1 MRLTITPQDLP
12 VLKKAAKILRR
23 NWPTKLG
30 QQKALNIV
38 SQLLGY
44 QDFFH
49 LTREQ
54 AVDAERSSERLT
66 LDEQVQTQLLANGV
80 DTDVTE
86 TLINNLPW
94 NHLSTFKT
102 RAQSKRLFIDE
113 FSTHLHSNYQN
124 TGSDI
129 VDLLSSLQMPRFSW
143 WAPKQVDDIH
153 AASVVILSKAIPLIR
168 QVKEDMGWGSFDLND
183 ESKVEELKYRITS
196 DVFPKAMISA
206 LDVVTDGTVHARPF
220 GFEVREASMNSSP
233 CWLIHHPDTFSF
245 LPAVF
250 AQEHDAQVAMAT
262 IAATGAQP
270 KHADEKTMHGV
281 ASLTLGN
288 REIKVRVEEGIIINA
303 IDQNAGMPDTKPH
316 HTLSSLGFTLIQYR
330 NLDVNPLSKNAL
342 LDPSARLEPDD
353 KESYDYLIIPESPIE
368 VQCAASQQTLDL
380 LRNYQLRYQ
389 SQLRN
394 ATNVLANEIPT
405 FAIDWL
411 CQQLIPGNYSPSD
424 EYEYEIEPS
433 EMAEHVPQLTKE
445 FPSQLLD
452 DWYYSYVSDTQMCRP
467 FGHTV
472 GEPWEFVGYLAYKAL
487 THSEPRNQQDTEV
500 GLILLYLGLKNGQID
515 QDLLNKH
522 RIALEADLKT
532 LETWRSDVNQVKYG
546 LKGMMPEGGVV
557 SHGDKQTTLTDSF
570 RASRKWNAGPIMAQQ
585 SISDIKTA
593 LYKP

>member
-1 MRLTITPQDLP
+1 MRLTITPKDLP

-54 AVDAERSSERLT
+54 AADAEHSLERLT

-80 DTDVTE
+80 DPDVTE

-102 RAQSKRLFIDE
+102 RVQSKRLFIDE

-143 WAPKQVDDIH
+143 WTPKQVDDIH
-153 AASVVILSKAIPLIR
+153 AASIVILSKAIPLIR

-206 LDVVTDGTVHARPF
+206 LDVVTDDAVPAHPF

-270 KHADEKTMHGV
+270 KHSDEKTMHGV

-288 REIKVRVEEGIIINA
+288 REIKVRVEEGIIIDA
-303 IDQNAGMPDTKPH
+303 IDQNAGMPDRKPH

-368 VQCAASQQTLDL
+368 VQGAASQQALDL

-411 CQQLIPGNYSPSD
+411 CQELIPGNYSPSD

-445 FPSQLLD
+445 FPPQLLD

-487 THSEPRNQQDTEV
+487 THCEPRNQQDTEV
-500 GLILLYLGLKNGQID
+500 GLILLNLGLKNGQID
-515 QDLLNKH
+515 QGLLNKH
-522 RIALEADLKT
+522 
-532 LETWRSDVNQVKYG
+532 
-546 LKGMMPEGGVV
+546 
-557 SHGDKQTTLTDSF
+557 
-570 RASRKWNAGPIMAQQ
+570 
-585 SISDIKTA
+585 
-593 LYKP
+593 